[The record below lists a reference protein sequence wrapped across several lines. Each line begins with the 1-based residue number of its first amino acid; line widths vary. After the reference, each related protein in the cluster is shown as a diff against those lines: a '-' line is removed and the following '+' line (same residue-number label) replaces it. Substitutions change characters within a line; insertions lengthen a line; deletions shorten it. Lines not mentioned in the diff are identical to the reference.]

1 MGAAGMMTARSFETK
16 MSWHLLKQLEDE
28 YGDSF
33 YILHKKKCENNF
45 RELLAAFRSIYP
57 DTEIAY
63 SYKTNY
69 TPWLCKYFNSLGGYA
84 EVVSQMEYDLAVR
97 IGVQPQKIIFNG
109 PGKDAGDME
118 HAIISGAIVN
128 LDALSEVTMVREI
141 ALRHADRD
149 IAVGVRCNFDVG
161 EGLVSRFGVD
171 VEGGDL
177 DHVFKAV
184 DGLKNCRIAGLHC
197 HFATAQRSVESYAL
211 RTKIMLQLSARYF
224 RYRCPEFID
233 VGGGFFGK
241 MNGELSKQFDC
252 SVPTYQ
258 EYAAAIASQCLDAF
272 PGASRPR
279 LIIEPGISMV
289 GDVMQ
294 FVSRIKG
301 VKTVRSRKL
310 ALATGSMF
318 NIRPTQTDKQVPMH
332 VYHHDGMSAD
342 EAIQGPVDVCGYT
355 CMEGDFLYRGYA
367 GSLSAGVYV
376 VFDNV
381 GAYTTV
387 LKPPFIAP
395 SPPIIMFDADTNN
408 YQLIKKRETL
418 DDVFTSY
425 IT

>member
-1 MGAAGMMTARSFETK
+1 MGTAGMMTAGSFATK
-16 MSWHLLKQLEDE
+16 MSWQLLKQLDDA

-45 RELLAAFRSIYP
+45 NEILSAFRSIYS

-69 TPWLCKYFNSLGGYA
+69 TPWICKYFNARGGYA

-97 IGVQPQKIIFNG
+97 IGVPSQKIIYNG
-109 PGKDAGDME
+109 PLKDAGDME
-118 HAIISGAIVN
+118 QAIISGSIVN
-128 LDALSEVTMVREI
+128 LDSLSEMNLVREM
-141 ALRHADRD
+141 ARRHAHRE

-161 EGLVSRFGVD
+161 EGGVSRFGVD

-177 DHVFKAV
+177 DHVFKTV

-197 HFATAQRSVESYAL
+197 HFSTAHRSVASYAL

-224 RYRCPEFID
+224 RNRCPDFID

-241 MNGELSKQFDC
+241 MNVDLRKQFGC
-252 SVPTYQ
+252 AVPAYR
-258 EYAAAIASQCLDAF
+258 EYAAAIATQFSDAF
-272 PGASRPR
+272 PGVSKPR

-294 FVSRIKG
+294 FVSRIRG
-301 VKTVRSRKL
+301 VKTVRARKI
-310 ALATGSMF
+310 ALATGSVF
-318 NIRPTQTDKQVPMH
+318 NIRPTQTDKQVTMH
-332 VYHHDGMSAD
+332 VYHDDGMSAD
-342 EAIQGPVDVCGYT
+342 ETGQGPVDVCGYT
-355 CMEGDFLYRGYA
+355 CMEGDCLCRGYS
-367 GSLSAGVYV
+367 GSVSEGDYV

-395 SPPIIMFDADTNN
+395 SPPIILYDADTND
-408 YQLIKKRETL
+408 YRLIKKREAF
-418 DDVFTSY
+418 DEVFSSY
-425 IT
+425 II